1 MNNQFNNSGKFLKN
15 LIDNNQFLITPGV
28 FSPLVAMLAEK
39 KGFKAMYFSGAAF
52 SAMKGIPDIGIFTF
66 QELFDAVIEI
76 TKISNLPLVVDVDTG
91 FGEVINVTRT
101 AADLESIG
109 VAAIQ
114 IEDQVFPKRCGHL
127 EGKEIID
134 SNEFAK
140 KIYAAKSVS
149 KDMLIIARTD
159 AKAVEGIDSAI
170 ERAKL
175 YKEAGADIITIHPEA
190 TDDLTS
196 SIEKIKSYNK
206 KVGVSLNP
214 ETSVDE
220 VLPVLNL
227 IDLILVMSVNP
238 GFGGQKFIENTLDKV
253 KLLRKEI
260 DNKKLKIQ
268 IEIDGGIN
276 FENSKKAIKAGVNI
290 LVSGT
295 AIFKENEGNL
305 KKNIQLLR
313 IG

>member
-39 KGFKAMYFSGAAF
+39 KGCKAMYFSGAAF

-175 YKEAGADIITIHPEA
+175 YKEAGADIIFPEA
-190 TDDLTS
+190 LETEEDFKIFAESVDGDLLANMTEFGKTLYYPAEKFADMGYKIIIYPVSGLRIALKAISDLFDEIMKNGSQIKFVEDMLTRKDLYNLINYDSYVKMDKSLGGDDL
-196 SIEKIKSYNK
+196 
-206 KVGVSLNP
+206 
-214 ETSVDE
+214 
-220 VLPVLNL
+220 
-227 IDLILVMSVNP
+227 ID
-238 GFGGQKFIENTLDKV
+238 K
-253 KLLRKEI
+253 
-260 DNKKLKIQ
+260 
-268 IEIDGGIN
+268 
-276 FENSKKAIKAGVNI
+276 
-290 LVSGT
+290 
-295 AIFKENEGNL
+295 
-305 KKNIQLLR
+305 
-313 IG
+313 

>member
-134 SNEFAK
+134 LNEFAK

-175 YKEAGADIITIHPEA
+175 YKEAGADIIFPEA
-190 TDDLTS
+190 LETEEDFKIFAESVDGDLLANMTEFGKTPYYPAEKFAGMGYKIIIYPVSGLRIALKAISDLFDEIMKNGSQIKFVEDMLTRKDLYNLINYDSYVKMDKSLGGDDL
-196 SIEKIKSYNK
+196 INK
-206 KVGVSLNP
+206 
-214 ETSVDE
+214 
-220 VLPVLNL
+220 
-227 IDLILVMSVNP
+227 
-238 GFGGQKFIENTLDKV
+238 
-253 KLLRKEI
+253 
-260 DNKKLKIQ
+260 
-268 IEIDGGIN
+268 
-276 FENSKKAIKAGVNI
+276 
-290 LVSGT
+290 
-295 AIFKENEGNL
+295 
-305 KKNIQLLR
+305 
-313 IG
+313 